1 MNVEVQKRKP
11 TTRDSTVAFYST
23 LESATQAVRDAKSFG
38 DIVAIFSV
46 FSRHGEIISS
56 ETPELVA
63 SLERYIERIQSS
75 PSPAADVLYE
85 FAVTA
90 RIARNDAALAAV
102 RDASPQNAHLLEM
115 AESLTPDEVRKVI
128 IESGASIVQNNFSDI
143 ISEVQETTVLKDNLN
158 ELHKDIYSGKF
169 AEISQKIN
177 ARIIFLLRKEGM
189 FRVPGYVI
197 SDIADGRIDRIA
209 KSDMIYGE
217 NTSELIRR
225 ISEMKTAL
233 MEQERADN
241 PEYTELY
248 IRIKNLTKEIETRE
262 KETFESVKKALESIS
277 SISKEEAQAWANE
290 NVYIAPNVAR
300 KLKKINYPKEQ
311 FINDMAEVYQY
322 LGGKLGPVEF
332 ILQKGTRRAFARG
345 RSQICLDSDFNKT
358 TLFHECGHLVEHW
371 DRTALA
377 ASLSFIRNRAQ
388 GAPRSLKAMT
398 GVAYRPEEKAFPDS
412 FIDPYVGKD
421 YQGEASE
428 VFSMALQHM
437 SSPAHLANFI
447 EKDPEH
453 FKLFLGVCARQ
464 SPELSQKMREVE
476 REAREAYA
484 DREKAKSERAELRG
498 PWEKALRNAIPDGF
512 SELLKAPQGFA
523 GYAVLQNV
531 RKKSQW
537 TLYQINDDGWWRGLY
552 NATLP
557 LVTRLA
563 YLHIMNDRREL
574 PVYYETAR
582 DATTDFSSFVCS
594 DAVPTWFD
602 VEKGLPRLQ
611 I

>member
-1 MNVEVQKRKP
+1 
-11 TTRDSTVAFYST
+11 
-23 LESATQAVRDAKSFG
+23 
-38 DIVAIFSV
+38 
-46 FSRHGEIISS
+46 
-56 ETPELVA
+56 
-63 SLERYIERIQSS
+63 
-75 PSPAADVLYE
+75 
-85 FAVTA
+85 
-90 RIARNDAALAAV
+90 
-102 RDASPQNAHLLEM
+102 
-115 AESLTPDEVRKVI
+115 
-128 IESGASIVQNNFSDI
+128 
-143 ISEVQETTVLKDNLN
+143 
-158 ELHKDIYSGKF
+158 
-169 AEISQKIN
+169 
-177 ARIIFLLRKEGM
+177 M

-476 REAREAYA
+476 REAREA
-484 DREKAKSERAELRG
+484 KSERAELRG